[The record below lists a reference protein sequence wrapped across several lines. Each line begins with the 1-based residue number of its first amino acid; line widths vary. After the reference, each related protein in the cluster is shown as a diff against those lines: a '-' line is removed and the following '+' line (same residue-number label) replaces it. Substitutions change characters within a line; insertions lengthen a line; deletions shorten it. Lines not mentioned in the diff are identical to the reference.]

1 MTLDD
6 LEPCPFCGR
15 KDMDGYRLS
24 YNTGCSSALGEI
36 FRIDCYCGCRLDKS
50 IDELADRFVKENGT
64 DIECTEEDLW
74 NLMAEEW
81 NERC

>member
-1 MTLDD
+1 MTLDN
-6 LEPCPFCGR
+6 LEPCPFCGGT
-15 KDMDGYRLS
+15 DVDGRRFDHGFMRYSDHGDFRLE
-24 YNTGCSSALGEI
+24 C
-36 FRIDCYCGCRLDKS
+36 RCGCCLEKS
-50 IDELADRFVKENGT
+50 VHELVSRFVKENGT